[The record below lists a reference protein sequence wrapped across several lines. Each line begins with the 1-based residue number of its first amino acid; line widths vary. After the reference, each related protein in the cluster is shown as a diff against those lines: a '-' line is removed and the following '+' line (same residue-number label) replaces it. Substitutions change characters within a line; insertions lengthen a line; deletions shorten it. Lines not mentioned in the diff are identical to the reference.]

1 MNPMRCA
8 ECEAF
13 LSEYQYAVEHYKAL
27 CQTFSELPEAEALDP
42 MLTIQITE
50 ARLDCER
57 YKAALGVHREGHR
70 KVGTDS

>member
-1 MNPMRCA
+1 MRCA

-13 LSEYQYAVEHYKAL
+13 LSEYKYAIEQYEAL
-27 CQTFSELPEAEALDP
+27 RKKFSELPETEALDP
-42 MLTIQITE
+42 KLTIQITE

-57 YKAALGVHREGHR
+57 YKAALGAHREGHR